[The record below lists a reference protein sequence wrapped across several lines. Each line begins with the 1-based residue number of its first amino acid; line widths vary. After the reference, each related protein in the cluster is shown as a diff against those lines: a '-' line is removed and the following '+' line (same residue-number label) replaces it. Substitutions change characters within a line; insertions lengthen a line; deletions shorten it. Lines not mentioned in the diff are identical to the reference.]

1 MALAMG
7 GVSEQWGV
15 CNFTGRGRQRPYTRS
30 PAAKPHRAQTI
41 LPSPACRAAPPANQ
55 QHTRLVRHCQASSED
70 FRKYPGSI
78 FNGKL
83 TQLWFLT
90 MPDELPQSALEI
102 LYLQAMGSRNG
113 GKTKQFTP
121 PNCSVSFTTAGTG
134 ADAAVVADA
143 SADAGVML
151 LLMTRSP
158 S

>member
-1 MALAMG
+1 MG
-7 GVSEQWGV
+7 RLQLHWERATKAIHQI
-15 CNFTGRGRQRPYTRS
+15 PRS
-30 PAAKPHRAQTI
+30 KTPPRTNHLGITS
-41 LPSPACRAAPPANQ
+41 LPSCPPPNQ